1 MKILIA
7 PDDAEYRK
15 SLEEVLEGG
24 GHTIITADDGAAA
37 ILSYRENNNIDLV
50 ITDYNMP
57 KKNGLMVIQEI
68 REIQPKVRIWL
79 VSNAM
84 NSEVKNLAIKLGA
97 DKAMQ
102 KTELEKYLKSYLREL

>member
-7 PDDAEYRK
+7 DDDVEYRQ
-15 SLEEVLEGG
+15 SLEEILAGR
-24 GHTIITADDGAAA
+24 GHTIITADDGEAA
-37 ILSYRENNNIDLV
+37 ILSYRENKKIDLV

-57 KKNGLMVIQEI
+57 KENGLVVIQEI
-68 REIQPKVRIWL
+68 QEIEPKARIWL

-84 NSEVKNLAIKLGA
+84 NNEIKNLAIKLGA

-102 KTELEKYLKSYLREL
+102 KTELEKELRNFL